1 MTESEV
7 TMVRVYLHEREPR
20 LREIMHVLHDE
31 RRVRGLTAFR
41 GVAGFGASGQWHTA
55 SLVDLSLDLPYVIEF
70 FDEPG
75 RVRAAVERVTA
86 LCKPGH
92 VVTWSARI
100 TSP

>member
-7 TMVRVYLHEREPR
+7 LMVRVYMHERESR

-31 RRVRGLTAFR
+31 ERVRGLTAFR
-41 GVAGFGASGQWHTA
+41 GVAGFGTSGQWLTA
-55 SLVDLSLDLPYVIEF
+55 GLVDLSLDLPYVMEF

-75 RVRAAVERVTA
+75 RARAAVARLTA

-92 VVTWSARI
+92 VVTWPARM
-100 TSP
+100 PLR